1 MPSPFIPDGYTR
13 ETTIPAS
20 AQWDEIQ
27 LVYRPM
33 ASTDFAAYLAKSKG
47 LDDAGWCRLV
57 HDLMAAKVVSWN
69 IVGPT
74 GDTIDVS
81 SQNVG
86 RLTLELVLRLW
97 KIIST
102 QENDGDTTKN

>member
-13 ETTIPAS
+13 DTTIEAGPL
-20 AQWDEIQ
+20 WDEI
-27 LVYRPM
+27 VVTYRPM
-33 ASTDFAAYLAKSKG
+33 AAADFAAYLAKSKG

-57 HDLMAAKVVSWN
+57 HDLIAAKIVSWN
-69 IVGPT
+69 IVGPD
-74 GDTIDVS
+74 GGTIEVS

-86 RLTLELVLRLW
+86 RLTHELVLRLW

-102 QENDGDTTKN
+102 QENDGDATKN

>member
-1 MPSPFIPDGYTR
+1 MPSPFIPDGYTKSQ
-13 ETTIPAS
+13 TIPACP
-20 AQWDEIQ
+20 AWDAIE
-27 LVYRPM
+27 LTYRPM

-57 HDLMAAKVVSWN
+57 HDLIAAKIVSWN

-74 GDTIDVS
+74 GDTIEVS

-86 RLTLELVLRLW
+86 RLTHELVLKLW
-97 KIIST
+97 KIVST
-102 QENDGDTTKN
+102 QENDGDATKN

>member
-1 MPSPFIPDGYTR
+1 MPSPFIPDGYTKSQ
-13 ETTIPAS
+13 TIPACP
-20 AQWDEIQ
+20 AWDAIE
-27 LVYRPM
+27 LTYRPM

-57 HDLMAAKVVSWN
+57 HDLIAAKIVSWN

-74 GDTIDVS
+74 GDTIEAS

-86 RLTLELVLRLW
+86 RLTHELVLRLW
-97 KIIST
+97 KIVST
-102 QENDGDTTKN
+102 QENDGDAAKN

>member
-20 AQWDEIQ
+20 GQWDEIH

-86 RLTLELVLRLW
+86 RLTHELVLRLW

-102 QENDGDTTKN
+102 QENDGDATKN

>member
-1 MPSPFIPDGYTR
+1 
-13 ETTIPAS
+13 
-20 AQWDEIQ
+20 
-27 LVYRPM
+27 
-33 ASTDFAAYLAKSKG
+33 
-47 LDDAGWCRLV
+47 LV

-86 RLTLELVLRLW
+86 RLTHELVLRLW

-102 QENDGDTTKN
+102 QENDGDATKN